1 MVNKPLI
8 RPCRSSAVD
17 STMRFPKDRVGITPC
32 LKTNSEFTD
41 GWKIKAFLVAPG
53 LFSGANLLLVSGR
66 VQNNSNS
73 LPNPLHLHQQAS
85 QNVYLSRKP
94 PRHL

>member
-8 RPCRSSAVD
+8 RPCRSSAVA

-53 LFSGANLLLVSGR
+53 QIFRGKLA
-66 VQNNSNS
+66 
-73 LPNPLHLHQQAS
+73 
-85 QNVYLSRKP
+85 LSFRAGTEQFK
-94 PRHL
+94 LIA